1 MSDIN
6 LVALL
11 EQLVSKQS
19 EISVHF
25 PATQQP
31 APRLALTV
39 PFPRL
44 ELIVAGEVA
53 DGCLPL
59 HTPPLRA
66 PAALYIPAGKWN
78 LPQWQAPAT
87 TLSILFGKQKLGFSL
102 QQWDGKTLVSLRKQH
117 VARLGPRVGS
127 YLLMAMNE
135 LALAPTMPTV
145 QITLAGLLSHSIDQM
160 THLADT
166 LSKSKELFLA
176 IKEYIDEHA
185 FQPLNRD
192 NVAVKFHITPNYL
205 SHLFQKAG
213 SVGFNEYLT
222 AVRLELAKKMLRGY
236 ELKIKEIAHQ
246 CGFEDSNYFC
256 RIFRKH
262 TDRSPSEYR
271 RHCRTL

>member
-11 EQLVSKQS
+11 EQLVSRQS
-19 EISVHF
+19 AISVHF

-44 ELIVAGEVA
+44 ELIIAGRVS

-59 HTPPLRA
+59 HSPPLTA

-102 QQWDGKTLVSLRKQH
+102 QQWDGKSLVSLRKQH

-135 LALAPTMPTV
+135 LALAPAMPTA
-145 QITLAGLLSHSIDQM
+145 QITLTGLLSHSIDQM

-166 LSKSKELFLA
+166 LSKSKELLLA
-176 IKEYIDEHA
+176 IQEYIDEHA

-192 NVAVKFHITPNYL
+192 NVAGKFHITPNYL

>member
-11 EQLVSKQS
+11 EQLVSRQS

-25 PATQQP
+25 PAAVQP
-31 APRLALTV
+31 APRLALSV

-44 ELIVAGEVA
+44 EIILEGEVT
-53 DGCLPL
+53 DLCLPANSQRL
-59 HTPPLRA
+59 SA

-78 LPQWQAPAT
+78 YPQWDRPAT
-87 TLSILFGKQKLGFSL
+87 TLSILFSKQKLGFSL
-102 QQWDGKTLVSLRKQH
+102 QLWDGNTLTSLRKQH

-135 LALAPTMPTV
+135 LALAPAMPTV

-166 LSKSKELFLA
+166 LTKNKELVLA
-176 IKEYIDEHA
+176 IREYIDEHA

-192 NVAVKFHITPNYL
+192 SVAGKFHITPNYL

-236 ELKIKEIAHQ
+236 ELKIKEIAHR

-262 TDRSPSEYR
+262 TARSPSEYR